1 MILLLLFIGLT
12 IILVAFKLPLHDP
25 SESDQ
30 LNRQYKEISAFIRS
44 KGIEDTN
51 GSYGASIPFPVMSFN
66 VRLDGLEAD
75 PDNKFLKRLPRLA
88 NVFKTWQPLLSG
100 LQEPFNGQIMDL
112 QRELERN
119 NASYSVIGY
128 KRPGYSHEYA
138 SIGHPSRMHDYRT
151 AILYDNEALELVFED
166 HVWLSDS
173 PRVVESKYSK
183 SRGIRTLT
191 FGRFKVKPSYYNKDH
206 SNVDDDIHVL
216 AFNTHLDVWNEEAR
230 RFQARKTLEWIE
242 RIKAQYPNDPV
253 FLFGD
258 FNSAPGHQS
267 HQILTSK
274 LDDTWD
280 TCKRLGATECVTNS
294 YANSYHHWM
303 GPFLNTYGARVIQY
317 ILQTLH
323 GGGCFV
329 IMDAINWR
337 SSVSALGNIS
347 ISSIREGLPSSLN
360 RLHVDWILFDQP
372 AASASLPSSDPQS
385 SVNHTRVDP
394 KFIAVVET
402 SATNFSSDHYPIAAL
417 FELKYH
423 TNTKTS

>member
-1 MILLLLFIGLT
+1 MFVLIF
-12 IILVAFKLPLHDP
+12 IILVITFAAFKLPLHDP
-25 SESDQ
+25 EESEQ
-30 LNRQYKEISAFIRS
+30 LRRQYEEISSAIRNKS
-44 KGIEDTN
+44 SEEIR
-51 GSYGASIPFPVMSFN
+51 GSNGASIPFPVMSFN
-66 VRLDGLEAD
+66 VRLDALEKE
-75 PDNKFLKRLPRLA
+75 PDNKFLKRLPRLV
-88 NVFKTWQPLLSG
+88 NVFKKWRPLIVG

-112 QRELERN
+112 QRELKPD
-119 NASYSVIGY
+119 AAYAVIGY
-128 KRPGYSHEYA
+128 KRPGYTHEYA
-138 SIGHPSRMHDYRT
+138 SLGHPSRMHDYRT
-151 AILYDNEALELVFED
+151 AILYNNEALELVFED

-173 PRVVESKYSK
+173 PRVVESKYAK

-191 FGRFKVKPSYYNKDH
+191 FGRFKVKPSYYNEHNSD
-206 SNVDDDIHVL
+206 VEDDIHVL

-242 RIKAQYPNDPV
+242 RVKAQYPNDPV

-274 LDDTWD
+274 LSDTWD
-280 TCKRLGATECVTNS
+280 TCNQLGSSECVTNS

-329 IMDAINWR
+329 VMDTINWR
-337 SSVSALGNIS
+337 SSLAALSNITMSA
-347 ISSIREGLPSSLN
+347 IREGLPTSLN

-372 AASASLPSSDPQS
+372 AASASSTPSEVQNAKNN
-385 SVNHTRVDP
+385 VQVDL
-394 KFIAVVET
+394 KFIAVVDT
-402 SATNFSSDHYPIAAL
+402 VATGFSSDHYPIAAM
-417 FELKYH
+417 FELKY
-423 TNTKTS
+423 NKRAKSN